1 VRDPARLLASVY
13 GAWGTEPRRRKA
25 SLVRRLTL
33 LSTVGAVALAGCGGS
48 SPTTTT
54 MIAPKV
60 AHRPTTFHL
69 TISASLVGG
78 QIRVSGTTN
87 LPDGSRVTIG
97 AWRAFKQTH
106 YAVRVSNFG
115 RELADEDTAVVLRG
129 RFNGAV
135 PAVEKILPTVAIP
148 GDPGGPIAKVDS
160 DATVCAQ
167 FMTGRDL
174 VSNGPWAQPDP
185 AVRAE
190 VGSFGKYLHGSPH
203 VQVFGSLTK
212 YPSLYIDAVRRLP
225 VPRWLRRG
233 GDRPEAVH
241 DARREPAAR
250 ILRVLKP
257 ARCRMQTAVGW
268 AGDCDSSIAVHT
280 RSRAARRRL

>member
-1 VRDPARLLASVY
+1 MVRRDRAAK
-13 GAWGTEPRRRKA
+13 RKA
-25 SLVRRLTL
+25 SLVRRLAL
-33 LSTVGAVALAGCGGS
+33 LSAFSGVALAGCGGS

-54 MIAPKV
+54 TTAPKV
-60 AHRPTTFHL
+60 VHRPTTFHL

-78 QIRVSGTTN
+78 QIRVTGTTN

-106 YAVRVSNFG
+106 DAVRVANFG
-115 RELADEDTAVVLRG
+115 RKLADEDTAVVHTG
-129 RFNGAV
+129 RFHGAL

-167 FMTGRDL
+167 FTTGRDV

-190 VGSFGKYLHGSPH
+190 VGSFGKYLHESPH

-212 YPSLYIDAVRRLP
+212 YPSLYIEAVRRLP
-225 VPRWLRRG
+225 VPAG
-233 GDRPEAVH
+233 SVAAAVRQKQSM
-241 DARREPAAR
+241 APAVSPLPGFCAF
-250 ILRVLKP
+250 
-257 ARCRMQTAVGW
+257 
-268 AGDCDSSIAVHT
+268 
-280 RSRAARRRL
+280 